1 MEAEWMRL
9 LFRPE
14 TLVFLIPITG
24 ILVGGIIA
32 IMKILIH
39 HRERMTMI
47 EHGIH
52 PDYPPEES
60 LEEEGVAE

>member
-1 MEAEWMRL
+1 MFL
-9 LFRPE
+9 RPD
-14 TLVFLIPITG
+14 TIVFLIPISA

-32 IMKILIH
+32 IVKILIH

-52 PDYPPEES
+52 PDYRPEEPPEGEDFS
-60 LEEEGVAE
+60 

>member
-1 MEAEWMRL
+1 MEAEWL
-9 LFRPE
+9 QLFFRPE
-14 TLVFLIPITG
+14 TLVFLIPIVA
-24 ILVGGIIA
+24 ILTGGIIA

-52 PDYPPEES
+52 PDYQPEES
-60 LEEEGVAE
+60 LEDEGVAQ

>member
-1 MEAEWMRL
+1 MDQEYLRL
-9 LFRPE
+9 FFRPE
-14 TLVFLIPITG
+14 TLVFLIPTLA

-32 IMKILIH
+32 IMKIVIH

-52 PDYPPEES
+52 PDYPPDELPEDD
-60 LEEEGVAE
+60 GMGQ